1 MDMNP
6 LTEVPEVK
14 VPVDSKMAN
23 VVPMK
28 EKNGANALSEL
39 QESFKN
45 IGFPWFSNVCL

>member
-14 VPVDSKMAN
+14 VAVKNGELRYGVVIDSKLTN

-28 EKNGANALSEL
+28 EKTEQTPYQPCRKVSRT
-39 QESFKN
+39 
-45 IGFPWFSNVCL
+45 